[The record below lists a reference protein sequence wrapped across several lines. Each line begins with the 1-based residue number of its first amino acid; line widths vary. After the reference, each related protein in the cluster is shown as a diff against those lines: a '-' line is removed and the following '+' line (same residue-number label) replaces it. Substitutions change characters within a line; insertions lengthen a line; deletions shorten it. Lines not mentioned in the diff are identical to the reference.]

1 VKLAARSGTQVGQ
14 GETII
19 EDGLKAGERIVVDG
33 QYKLQQGSRVKMA
46 DGAVKPETRGPKSDG
61 SPKSEGRSK
70 AKS

>member
-1 VKLAARSGTQVGQ
+1 VKLAARSSTQVGQ

-46 DGAVKPETRGPKSDG
+46 DAAPKPESRKPKA
-61 SPKSEGRSK
+61 EGRSK